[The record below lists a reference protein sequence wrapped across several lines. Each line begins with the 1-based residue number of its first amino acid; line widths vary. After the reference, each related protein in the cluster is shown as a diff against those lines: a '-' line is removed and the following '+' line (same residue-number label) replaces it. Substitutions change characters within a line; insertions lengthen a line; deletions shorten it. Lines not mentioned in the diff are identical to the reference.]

1 MAATDTLKRG
11 IEGELYYNLDY
22 DADENVTEGWV
33 RLGYVTAFTIND
45 NPNDF
50 EYYDKFTLQP
60 AKKGRATIDGSL
72 TQSFSNYTA
81 SIYKLAKERTNVALR
96 LDIADNGEGPVTE
109 QLYVELVNFKDK
121 SFDFGDLNGDSD
133 GPMTCT
139 VNFSMRDYKFYQPE

>member
-1 MAATDTLKRG
+1 MAATDALKRG

-22 DADENVTEGWV
+22 DADENITEGWI
-33 RLGYVTAFTIND
+33 RLGYITSFTIND
-45 NPNDF
+45 DPGDF

-60 AKKGRATIDGSL
+60 AKKGRATISGSL
-72 TQSFSNYTA
+72 SQSFSNYTA
-81 SIYKLAKERTNVALR
+81 SIYKLAKERKNVGLR

-133 GPMTCT
+133 GAMTCS
-139 VNFSMRDYKFYQPE
+139 VNFSLRDYNFYQPA

>member
-11 IEGELYYNLDY
+11 IEGTLYYNLDY
-22 DADENVTEGWV
+22 DADETVTDGWIK
-33 RLGYVTAFTIND
+33 LGYVTAFTIND

-50 EYYDKFTLQP
+50 EYYEKLTLQP
-60 AKKGRATIDGSL
+60 AKQGRSTIEGSL
-72 TQSFSNYTA
+72 SQSFTNYTA

-96 LDIADNGEGPVTE
+96 LDIADNVVGPVTE